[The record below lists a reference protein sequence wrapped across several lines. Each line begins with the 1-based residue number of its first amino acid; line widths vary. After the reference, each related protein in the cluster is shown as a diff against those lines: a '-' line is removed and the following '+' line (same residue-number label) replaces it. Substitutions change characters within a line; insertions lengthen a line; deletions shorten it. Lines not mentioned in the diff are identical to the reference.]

1 MCYVTLFYKEAL
13 RFSFTFSQRE
23 TFCILNGLLDTGTF
37 SAVSMGILK
46 PHVTNQTDG
55 VTVLNKLV
63 HSWVVIGGS
72 RLALH
77 AEVFFQWVLTDQVT

>member
-1 MCYVTLFYKEAL
+1 MLCNIVLQ
-13 RFSFTFSQRE
+13 RSSSISFTFSQRE
-23 TFCILNGLLDTGTF
+23 TFCILNELLDAGTF

-77 AEVFFQWVLTDQVT
+77 AEVFFQWVLTDPVT